1 MARSGWH
8 RDPRRTGLP
17 GELWDPVRRPR
28 GASRPP
34 TRPPKKRGGPVRIP
48 LLLLLIGLAA
58 TGGWLVGDED
68 LRGRVADLPDRI
80 EEWWDEQS
88 ASWAVAPKPTPAP
101 TGPPH
106 LWHLEYKQYML
117 ELINVERERA
127 GVGLVVLGTNNAAQL
142 HAESG
147 LKHCVSSHWGVNG
160 LKPYMRYTLAG
171 GYQSNGENGR
181 GLDYCVSASDWVQS
195 LDSLEHE
202 VADAMRGWMGSPGH
216 RRNILEPTHRKVNI
230 GLAWDRYNI
239 VAFQHF
245 EGDYL
250 DYSMFPAISNGN
262 LIISGT
268 LKNGAVVQNE
278 DDLGIQIYYDSPPH
292 TLTRGQLSRTYCYD
306 GGLLAASLRPP
317 LTGGWFYDTHRF
329 SQQFEPCPDPYDVPA
344 DAPPPRS
351 PDEANQHH
359 REAKAMSEVLPP
371 ETRTVPWITASAWV
385 ASDKSFEV
393 RADIN
398 NILGQYGPG
407 VYTIVVWARLMGD
420 DNVVSEYS
428 IFHQIN
434 PPAIYSESVYGS

>member
-1 MARSGWH
+1 MALAAASGW
-8 RDPRRTGLP
+8 
-17 GELWDPVRRPR
+17 V
-28 GASRPP
+28 
-34 TRPPKKRGGPVRIP
+34 
-48 LLLLLIGLAA
+48 
-58 TGGWLVGDED
+58 VGDED

-181 GLDYCVSASDWVQS
+181 GLDYCVSASDRVQS

-216 RRNILEPTHRKVNI
+216 RRNILEPTHRKVNV

-239 VAFQHF
+239 TTFQHF
-245 EGDYL
+245 EGDYVVYDGL
-250 DYSMFPAISNGN
+250 PTIAGGQLRMQ
-262 LIISGT
+262 GT
-268 LKNGAVVQNE
+268 LKNGAGIHS
-278 DDLGIQIYYDSPPH
+278 DRDLGVQIFYDPPPH
-292 TLTRGQLSRTYCYD
+292 PLTRGQLSRTYCYSNGD
-306 GGLLAASLRPP
+306 MVAALRPP
-317 LTGGWFYDTHRF
+317 PGGNSYYSTHEF
-329 SQQFEPCPDPYDVPA
+329 FQAFKSCPNPYDVPP
-344 DAPPPRS
+344 DAPAPRS
-351 PDEANQHH
+351 ADDAHRHWQEAYDASQS
-359 REAKAMSEVLPP
+359 RPRVP
-371 ETRTVPWITASAWV
+371 RIIPWITAKTWSGRGDSFDVV
-385 ASDKSFEV
+385 ADLTGII
-393 RADIN
+393 R
-398 NILGQYGPG
+398 QYGAG
-407 VYTIVVWARLMGD
+407 VYTIVVWARLMGGRE
-420 DNVVSEYS
+420 VVSEYS
-428 IFHQIN
+428 IFHEIT
-434 PPAIYSESVYGS
+434 PPDGYTG